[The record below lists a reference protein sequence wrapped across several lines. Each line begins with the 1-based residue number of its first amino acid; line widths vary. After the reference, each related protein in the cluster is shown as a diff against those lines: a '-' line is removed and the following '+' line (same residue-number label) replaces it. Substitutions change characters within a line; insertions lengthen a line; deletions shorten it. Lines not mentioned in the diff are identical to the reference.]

1 MKRRKLLSLLLA
13 LCMTFGLTACG
24 GSKTT
29 EESSGDSGSAGESG
43 GDTITIGMIGPLT
56 GSLAVYGTHVQAG
69 VELAIEEIN
78 AAGGVTLS
86 DSATPAISWLWRS
99 RMTRAIPPS
108 ASTP

>member
-56 GSLAVYGTHVQAG
+56 GSLTVYGTHIERG
-69 VELAIEEIN
+69 VKLASRRSTPP
-78 AAGGVTLS
+78 AAS
-86 DSATPAISWLWRS
+86 PSATVPISWPWRP
-99 RMTRAIPPS
+99 RTTRAIPPS

>member
-1 MKRRKLLSLLLA
+1 MKRRKLVSLLLA

-56 GSLAVYGTHVQAG
+56 GSLAVYGTHV
-69 VELAIEEIN
+69 
-78 AAGGVTLS
+78 
-86 DSATPAISWLWRS
+86 
-99 RMTRAIPPS
+99 
-108 ASTP
+108 

>member
-78 AAGGVTLS
+78 AVGG
-86 DSATPAISWLWRS
+86 PAWRRPPCPRCRRPPRRARRRGPRPSS
-99 RMTRAIPPS
+99 RR
-108 ASTP
+108 